1 MISSDNDS
9 NLTKSPA
16 CRFDP
21 TILGVLYKSNCN
33 IDCISFRR
41 LRNKMYLHWMTSK
54 NQNFPPLC
62 ARHFRDQKKIKWKR
76 KGKGKRNPFLKK
88 VSKAWPS
95 LLVWWLA
102 FHPTKTRR
110 AWEWRKWNMKLS
122 AHTNSRLL
130 FAASND
136 PPLQTILS
144 SSTLI
149 SSILTDSFDSL
160 SLKTAPRDGFYT
172 FLLQVPTE
180 RHKPEI
186 ERQTRTA
193 NVIAMKKRN
202 TGPLLKVMATD
213 TNKLGS

>member
-1 MISSDNDS
+1 MC
-9 NLTKSPA
+9 P
-16 CRFDP
+16 P
-21 TILGVLYKSNCN
+21 
-33 IDCISFRR
+33 
-41 LRNKMYLHWMTSK
+41 
-54 NQNFPPLC
+54 FPGS
-62 ARHFRDQKKIKWKR
+62 KKIKWKR

-130 FAASND
+130 FTASND

-202 TGPLLKVMATD
+202 TGPLLKVLATD

>member
-41 LRNKMYLHWMTSK
+41 LRNKMYLHWMTVRIKISRRCV
-54 NQNFPPLC
+54 P
-62 ARHFRDQKKIKWKR
+62 AISGIKKIKWKR

-160 SLKTAPRDGFYT
+160 SLKTAPRDRFYT